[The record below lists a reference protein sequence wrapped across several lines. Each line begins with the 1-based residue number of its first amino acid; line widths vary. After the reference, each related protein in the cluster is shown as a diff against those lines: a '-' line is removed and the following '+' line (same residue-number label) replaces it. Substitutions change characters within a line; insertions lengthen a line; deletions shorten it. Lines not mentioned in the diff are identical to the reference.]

1 MLRAWEAEGVGTSLV
16 LRVAGQLP
24 GLHLIQTDTGGERH
38 FPYWSYWRDHSPVRH
53 LFDLPE
59 TPRIETALAA
69 ANVLHLSEI
78 TLSLLRRSSRERLFG
93 LLEAVR
99 ARGGQVVFD
108 ANFRPRGWPNRDE
121 GRPPPAG
128 AQAQPYPAGRC

>member
-1 MLRAWEAEGVGTSLV
+1 MLRAWEAEGMGTSLV

-24 GLHLIQTDTGGERH
+24 GLYLIQTDPRGERH

-53 LFDLPE
+53 LFDLPD
-59 TPRIETALAA
+59 TPRIETAPAA

-99 ARGGQVVFD
+99 AQGGQVVFD
-108 ANFRPRGWPNRDE
+108 ANFRPRGWSNRDE
-121 GRPPPAG
+121 AGPPPAG
-128 AQAQPYPAGRC
+128 AQALPHRAGRC